1 MTTFR
6 HAQPRQVTQ
15 SSLKYGERRHLGQ
28 LAGLV
33 AGLSSLTGLVASI
46 ACNAVDRDALA
57 RERCAPEASPSS
69 SGASTKSSH
78 DTDGV
83 YAHSIAPPRPAG
95 ARVDGDQWASARPS
109 WRVSPFLPRHLYSYG
124 VAVRRD
130 RDRRC
135 GSILVANGHDHTPQ
149 YATAMTM
156 GSACT
161 PRRRPES
168 TSERALFYSDVA
180 TADLDGDGRDEAIFT
195 ALAGPDAQPTT
206 GGLLLVGPEG
216 DERWI
221 DRGIAA
227 SSVAI
232 GDLDGDGD
240 LDLAVGVYWAPPSA
254 VDGTPRASSC
264 ASSEPEP
271 PSPAPS
277 VGQLLPRGAHGP
289 VYLYLQEDGAFTRSL
304 RIPSVSP
311 FQLRLADVDLD
322 GHLDL
327 LVAGRAVEVL
337 YGPLGQEE
345 GLTCQR
351 LSGGEADDYS
361 SGVDIAHIEPPGGGS
376 ARALIA
382 ASRSCSTSGTCGALG
397 RSGVHLWQRS
407 LAAPGQGG
415 QGNEGDEGDEGD
427 EAWAESFVELDGI
440 ASALRWTTLP
450 GAGASEDPDTRAR
463 AELDLLVGRMT
474 VGECEPESRSSG
486 HCIGAPLVG
495 LRGRWDEDAY
505 HLDSA
510 AVRLPLATPRQGSLA
525 EPMAARM
532 LPYVSARG
540 LLHSDEE
547 TRCYSGP
554 ANQEC
559 PCDRCDRATST
570 ATAAITAT
578 SPATIITHG
587 GPATIIGVDGV
598 RDADG
603 PLSYDHTYGDRHISL
618 ARAPRGPV
626 TVRWRL
632 VKHPG
637 FLVTSAS
644 PIELAGASVL
654 IEPDLDPPPS

>member
-1 MTTFR
+1 
-6 HAQPRQVTQ
+6 
-15 SSLKYGERRHLGQ
+15 
-28 LAGLV
+28 
-33 AGLSSLTGLVASI
+33 
-46 ACNAVDRDALA
+46 
-57 RERCAPEASPSS
+57 
-69 SGASTKSSH
+69 
-78 DTDGV
+78 
-83 YAHSIAPPRPAG
+83 
-95 ARVDGDQWASARPS
+95 
-109 WRVSPFLPRHLYSYG
+109 
-124 VAVRRD
+124 
-130 RDRRC
+130 
-135 GSILVANGHDHTPQ
+135 
-149 YATAMTM
+149 MTM

-161 PRRRPES
+161 PRRRPAA
-168 TSERALFYSDVA
+168 TSERALFYTDVA

-206 GGLLLVGPEG
+206 GGLLLLGPEG

-227 SSVAI
+227 SSIAI

-240 LDLAVGVYWAPPSA
+240 LDLAVATYWAPPSA
-254 VDGTPRASSC
+254 VDGTPQASSC

-337 YGPLGQEE
+337 YGPLGQDDRPLCE
-345 GLTCQR
+345 R
-351 LSGGEADDYS
+351 LGGGEADDYS
-361 SGVDIAHIEPPGGGS
+361 IGIDIVHVDPPSGGS

-407 LAAPGQGG
+407 LAASGQGD
-415 QGNEGDEGDEGD
+415 Q
-427 EAWAESFVELDGI
+427 AWAASFVELDGI

-450 GAGASEDPDTRAR
+450 RAPRSEEPDGPAS

-474 VGECEPESRSSG
+474 VGECEPESRSNG

-495 LRGRWDEDAY
+495 LRGRWDEDTY
-505 HLDSA
+505 HLDSNP
-510 AVRLPLATPRQGSLA
+510 RPLPLANPRRRSLA

-540 LLHSDEE
+540 LHHDDEE
-547 TRCYSGP
+547 TRCYGGP
-554 ANQEC
+554 ANQAC
-559 PCDRCDRATST
+559 PCDGCESATST
-570 ATAAITAT
+570 TALTT
-578 SPATIITHG
+578 TTPATIVTHR
-587 GPATIIGVDGV
+587 GPATVIGVDGV

-603 PLSYDHTYGDRHISL
+603 PLSYGHIYGDRHISL
-618 ARAPRGPV
+618 ARPPHGPV

-654 IEPDLDPPPS
+654 IEPDLEPPPS